1 MQSSGTIRTIL
12 LRRNFLSQFVVNS
25 LRRCS
30 RSRGRVFV
38 LAAEWPSTAKVGC
51 CSFVEWLSELSISHK
66 EQVPLYSEN
75 ADLLWTAKVDG
86 RCGF

>member
-1 MQSSGTIRTIL
+1 MLSSGTIQTTPY
-12 LRRNFLSQFVVNS
+12 RRNFLSLFVANS

-38 LAAEWPSTAKVGC
+38 LATEWPSTAKVGC

-66 EQVPLYSEN
+66 EQLSFYSEN
-75 ADLLWTAKVDG
+75 TDLLWTAKVDG
-86 RCGF
+86 R